1 MKEYTMGSLFFQIDE
16 NNLKEPKGIGIIFWL
31 FYIMHKILIL
41 FVCSVMITTQALLAQ
56 TNSNDN
62 DEYYTS
68 FEEQITTRLYL
79 AKKYTSLIM
88 KAAPE
93 IQSLRYRPNSLTT
106 MGINGSYKALS
117 LSFGSGFG
125 FLNPNKEEKGK
136 TRSFDFQSHF
146 YTHDWVTD
154 IYAQFYKGYYL
165 SIGGPAG
172 TANKNYYKRPDIK
185 VNLVGTSVYRLLNG
199 DRFSYRAGF
208 LQNEWQKI
216 SAGSVLLGAEIYY
229 GSMKGD
235 SALIPSQLNSFYPQQ
250 GIHRVRFIEL
260 GPGAGYAYTA
270 VWNENLFLTGSAT
283 INADISMV
291 KEVSAAGS
299 ANRTS
304 VSPNAT
310 LRAVAGYNSEEWAAT
325 ISWLHNATNAKGKS
339 SNYEYGIKTGDFRIT
354 LAKRFTPGTKLK
366 KKLDPILQRMP

>member
-1 MKEYTMGSLFFQIDE
+1 ML
-16 NNLKEPKGIGIIFWL
+16 
-31 FYIMHKILIL
+31 KILIL
-41 FVCSVMITTQALLAQ
+41 SVCSLVLTTQTLLAQ
-56 TNSNDN
+56 NRTSTD
-62 DEYYTS
+62 DDYYTT

-106 MGINGSYKALS
+106 MGISGSYKALS
-117 LSFGSGFG
+117 LSFGTGFG

-136 TRSFDFQSHF
+136 TRSFDFGSHI
-146 YTHDWVTD
+146 YTRNWVTD

-172 TANKNYYKRPDIK
+172 TADKNYYKRPDIK
-185 VNLVGTSVYRLLNG
+185 VSLLGTSVYRLLNG
-199 DRFSYRAGF
+199 ERFSYRAGF
-208 LQNEWQKI
+208 LQNEWQKQ
-216 SAGSVLLGAEIYY
+216 SAGSVLIGAEIYY
-229 GSMKGD
+229 GAMKGD
-235 SALIPSQLNSFYPQQ
+235 SALVPSHINSYYPQQ
-250 GIHRVRFIEL
+250 GIHRVRLIEL

-291 KEVSAAGS
+291 KEVSATGS

-304 VSPNAT
+304 ISPNAT

-325 ISWLHNATNAKGKS
+325 ISWLHNATNAKGRS
-339 SNYEYGIKTGDFRIT
+339 SNYEYGIKTGEFKIT
-354 LAKRFTPGTKLK
+354 LAKRFTPGNKLK
-366 KKLDPILQRMP
+366 NRLDPIIERMP

>member
-1 MKEYTMGSLFFQIDE
+1 
-16 NNLKEPKGIGIIFWL
+16 
-31 FYIMHKILIL
+31 MHKILAL
-41 FVCSVMITTQALLAQ
+41 TLCLLVTLQTLLAQ
-56 TNSNDN
+56 TNARGDN
-62 DEYYTS
+62 DEYYTT

-106 MGINGSYKALS
+106 MGISGSYKALS

-136 TRSFDFQSHF
+136 TRSFNFGSNI
-146 YTHDWVTD
+146 YTRDWVTD

-172 TANKNYYKRPDIK
+172 TADKNYYKRPDIK
-185 VNLVGTSVYRLLNG
+185 VNLLGASAYRLLNG
-199 DRFSYRAGF
+199 ERFSYRAGF
-208 LQNEWQKI
+208 LQNEWQKK

-229 GSMKGD
+229 GSTKGD
-235 SALIPSQLNSFYPQQ
+235 SALVPSHLNSFYPQQ

-270 VWNENLFLTGSAT
+270 VWEENLFLTGSAT

-291 KEVSAAGS
+291 KEVSATGS

-325 ISWLHNATNAKGKS
+325 ISWLHNATNAKGRS
-339 SNYEYGIKTGDFRIT
+339 SNYEYGVKTGEFKIT
-354 LAKRFTPGTKLK
+354 LAKRFTPGNKLK
-366 KKLDPILQRMP
+366 RKLDPILERMP

>member
-1 MKEYTMGSLFFQIDE
+1 
-16 NNLKEPKGIGIIFWL
+16 
-31 FYIMHKILIL
+31 MHKILIL
-41 FVCSVMITTQALLAQ
+41 SFCCVMINLQTILAQ
-56 TNSNDN
+56 TPASTDNND
-62 DEYYTS
+62 YYTT
-68 FEEQITTRLYL
+68 FEEQLTTRLYL

-88 KAAPE
+88 KAAPD

-117 LSFGSGFG
+117 LSFGTGFG

-136 TRSFDFQSHF
+136 TRSFDFQSHI
-146 YTHDWVTD
+146 YTRDWVTD

-172 TANKNYYKRPDIK
+172 TADNNYYKRPDIK
-185 VNLVGTSVYRLLNG
+185 VNLLGTSIYRLLNG
-199 DRFSYRAGF
+199 ERFSYRAGF
-208 LQNEWQKI
+208 LQNEWQKK

-229 GSMKGD
+229 GTMKGD
-235 SALIPSQLNSFYPQQ
+235 SALVPSHISSYYPQQ
-250 GIHRVRFIEL
+250 GIHRVRLLEL

-270 VWNENLFLTGSAT
+270 VWEENLFLTGSAT

-304 VSPNAT
+304 ISPNAT

-339 SNYEYGIKTGDFRIT
+339 SNYEYGIKTGEFKIT
-354 LAKRFTPGTKLK
+354 LAKRFTPGNKLK
-366 KKLDPILQRMP
+366 KKLDPILERMP

>member
-1 MKEYTMGSLFFQIDE
+1 MQ
-16 NNLKEPKGIGIIFWL
+16 
-31 FYIMHKILIL
+31 KILIL
-41 FVCSVMITTQALLAQ
+41 SVCFLAITLQTLLAQ
-56 TNSNDN
+56 SRSSIENDP
-62 DEYYTS
+62 YYIT

-79 AKKYTSLIM
+79 AKKYSSLIM

-106 MGINGSYKALS
+106 LGISGSYKALS
-117 LSFGSGFG
+117 LSFGKGFG

-136 TRSFDFQSHF
+136 TRSFDFGSHI
-146 YTHDWVTD
+146 YTRDWVTD

-165 SIGGPAG
+165 SLGGPAG
-172 TANKNYYKRPDIK
+172 TADKNYYRRPDIK
-185 VNLVGTSVYRLLNG
+185 VNLLGASLYRLLNG
-199 DRFSYRAGF
+199 ERFSYRAGF
-208 LQNEWQKI
+208 LQNEWQKK
-216 SAGSVLLGAEIYY
+216 SAGSALLGAEIYY
-229 GSMKGD
+229 GTMKGD
-235 SALIPSQLNSFYPQQ
+235 SALVPSHLNSYYPQQ
-250 GIHRVRFIEL
+250 GIERVRLLEL

-270 VWNENLFLTGSAT
+270 VWEENLFLTGSLT

-291 KEVSAAGS
+291 KEVTASGS

-339 SNYEYGIKTGDFRIT
+339 SNYEYGIKTGEFKIT
-354 LAKRFTPGTKLK
+354 LAKRFTPGSKLK
-366 KKLDPILQRMP
+366 GRLDPIIKKMP

>member
-1 MKEYTMGSLFFQIDE
+1 
-16 NNLKEPKGIGIIFWL
+16 
-31 FYIMHKILIL
+31 MHKILAL
-41 FVCSVMITTQALLAQ
+41 TLCLLVTLQTLLAQ
-56 TNSNDN
+56 TNARGDN
-62 DEYYTS
+62 DEYYTT

-106 MGINGSYKALS
+106 MGISGSYKALS

-136 TRSFDFQSHF
+136 TRSFNFGSNI
-146 YTHDWVTD
+146 YTRDWVTD

-172 TANKNYYKRPDIK
+172 TADKNYYKRPDIK
-185 VNLVGTSVYRLLNG
+185 VNLLGASAYRLLNG
-199 DRFSYRAGF
+199 ERFSYRAGF
-208 LQNEWQKI
+208 LQNEWQKK

-229 GSMKGD
+229 GSTKGD
-235 SALIPSQLNSFYPQQ
+235 SALVPSHLNSFYPQQ
-250 GIHRVRFIEL
+250 GIQRVRFIEL

-270 VWNENLFLTGSAT
+270 VWEENLFLTGSAT

-291 KEVSAAGS
+291 KEVSATGS

-310 LRAVAGYNSEEWAAT
+310 LRAVAGYNNEEWAAT
-325 ISWLHNATNAKGKS
+325 ISWLHNATNAKGRS
-339 SNYEYGIKTGDFRIT
+339 SNYEYGVKTGEFKIT
-354 LAKRFTPGTKLK
+354 LAKRFTPGNKLK
-366 KKLDPILQRMP
+366 RKLDPILERMP